1 MSTDEARGAARA
13 SGLRYSTDAWPG
25 WGRRRSGRGFTY
37 RDADGA
43 TIRDADVRAR
53 IAALAIPPAWT
64 DVWIC
69 PWPNG
74 HLQATGRDAR
84 GRKQYRY
91 HARWRKRR
99 GADNFERMLD
109 FAGALPRIR
118 RRCRQDL
125 ASKRLSRDKVL
136 ATVVRLLELSLIRV
150 GNEEYA
156 RVNRSFGLTTMRGRH
171 ARIEGSSVRFRFR
184 GKAGAMHEVDVRDR
198 RLASI
203 VRRCQE
209 LPGQAL
215 FAYVDDDGE
224 VRDVTSDDV
233 NDYLREASGGDFTA
247 KDFRTWAGTL
257 LAYRALRSLQPEQHG
272 PAARR
277 NVVEAMRRTAARLG
291 NTPAVARGS
300 YVHPAVLE
308 AYLDGSLPGTLVDAA
323 EEQEEPPVGSD
334 RDEERAIV
342 RLLRQRAQ
350 RARRDPGDVTEPRP
364 SAGALSSLEAIS
376 RQTGSLPCSWR
387 NLALSTCSSISSP
400 ALPSPCRMSSPTF
413 AALSER
419 LSSPSARRSSSLV
432 LFSASR

>member
-1 MSTDEARGAARA
+1 MSISTDDARAAARA
-13 SGLRYSTDAWPG
+13 SGLRHSTDARPG
-25 WGRRRSGRGFTY
+25 WRRRRSGRGWTY
-37 RDADGA
+37 LDAEGA
-43 TIRDADVRAR
+43 TIRDADARAR
-53 IAALAIPPAWT
+53 ITALAIPPAWT

-74 HLQATGRDAR
+74 HLQATGRDAS

-91 HARWRKRR
+91 HAKWRERR
-99 GADNFERMLD
+99 GAENFERMIA
-109 FAGALPRIR
+109 FAAALPRIR

-156 RVNRSFGLTTMRGRH
+156 RVNRSFGLTTMRERH
-171 ARIEGSSVRFRFR
+171 VRIEGSSVRFRFR
-184 GKAGAMHEVDVRDR
+184 GKSGAMHEVDVRDR

-203 VRRCQE
+203 VRRCQD
-209 LPGQAL
+209 LPGQDL

-257 LAYRALRSLQPEQHG
+257 LAYRALRSLEPEHHG

-308 AYLDGSLPGTLVDAA
+308 AYLDGSLPGSLVDVA

-334 RDEERAIV
+334 RDEERAVV
-342 RLLRQRAQ
+342 RLLRLRTR
-350 RARRDPGDVTEPRP
+350 RARQNPGT
-364 SAGALSSLEAIS
+364 
-376 RQTGSLPCSWR
+376 
-387 NLALSTCSSISSP
+387 
-400 ALPSPCRMSSPTF
+400 
-413 AALSER
+413 
-419 LSSPSARRSSSLV
+419 
-432 LFSASR
+432 